1 MKRALLWLPLLA
13 ALLTLPAAAAEPVPE
28 IEERVLADGEL
39 RELCWLTVDMSE
51 NSIILATPDNH
62 ADNDGGSGKGA
73 PLLSMAE
80 SAGKAGHQVLAAV
93 NGDFYKTP
101 SDGDAAFANYA
112 LLGPMMKDGEWISN
126 GQETEGSTYFGVD
139 RDGKAVMGRA
149 DSQGDW
155 HAVRAN
161 LRDAI
166 GGELLLIHKGESRL
180 AELRWRTDSATLS
193 ARYGSEGRALDE
205 AGMPLPTLTSHPR
218 TAVGIL
224 ENGDVVFLCASLGYN
239 TPGLTVVQLTELLLE
254 RGCVE
259 AMNLDGGPSSQMA
272 VLKDGELC
280 HVREQGISRRIGGG
294 LLVVAKE
301 PADVQEQSTGITL
314 LISIPVGIIL
324 GIILGRKIAVKKV
337 KKRR

>member
-13 ALLTLPAAAAEPVPE
+13 ALLCLPVAAAEPSLE
-28 IEERVLADGEL
+28 IEERVLADGQL
-39 RELCWLTVDMSE
+39 RELCWLTVDMAE
-51 NSIILATPDNH
+51 NTIILATPNNQ
-62 ADNDGGSGKGA
+62 ADNDGNSGMGA

-80 SAGKAGHQVLAAV
+80 DAGKAGHQVLAAV

-101 SDGDAAFANYA
+101 SDGADTFAQYA
-112 LLGPMMKDGEWISN
+112 LLGPMMKDGKWISN
-126 GQETEGSTYFGVD
+126 GQETEGSTYFGID

-149 DSQGDW
+149 DAEGDW

-166 GGELLLIHKGESRL
+166 GGELLLIHRGESRL
-180 AELRWRTDSATLS
+180 GALRWRTDSATLS
-193 ARYGSEGRALDE
+193 ARYGSEGRALDDNG
-205 AGMPLPTLTSHPR
+205 APLPTLTSHPR

-224 ENGDVVFLCASLGYN
+224 ENGDVVFLCASLGYD
-239 TPGLTVVQLTELLLE
+239 TPGLTVAQLTELLLE

-272 VLKDGELC
+272 VLRDGELQQL
-280 HVREQGISRRIGGG
+280 REQGVSKRIGGG
-294 LLVVAKE
+294 LLVVDREKGEA
-301 PADVQEQSTGITL
+301 QEQSNALTL
-314 LISIPVGIIL
+314 LISIPVGIFG
-324 GIILGRKIAVKKV
+324 GIFLGRKIVAKRM